1 MHPSTK
7 CFGIRTYSGVCAKS
21 AKVLLG
27 EDWERRGMIGFS
39 QSAKDCFRFMM
50 PLGFPEGEV
59 WRLDI
64 PKIGSRTSPP
74 TLAVYFGEPEEG
86 DRSIEHRGEPL
97 LYVARKVCAAYD
109 GCVVDTEQTPE
120 GPSFVIGP
128 PYSGQES
135 R

>member
-1 MHPSTK
+1 
-7 CFGIRTYSGVCAKS
+7 
-21 AKVLLG
+21 
-27 EDWERRGMIGFS
+27 MISFS
-39 QSAKDCFRFMM
+39 QRAKDWFRFMM
-50 PLGFPEGEV
+50 PLRFPEGEV
-59 WRLDI
+59 LRLDI
-64 PKIGSRTSPP
+64 SKTGSRASALR
-74 TLAVYFGEPEEG
+74 LAIYFGEPEEG

-120 GPSFVIGP
+120 GPTFVIGP